1 MSLDNSSISLSPK
14 QLEFIR
20 NSKAKINIA
29 HGAVR
34 SGKTHASLIRFI
46 ELVLRCPD
54 NDIIMIGNSFSAI
67 EANAVRPIVDSL
79 MRGYCTWQRGNQ
91 CLTIMDKK
99 IRVLGAH
106 DESAVRAIQGNT
118 HSLAYVDE
126 MTTIPPNFLD
136 MLTTRLS
143 KAHSRMVG
151 TCNPDSPVHPVKT
164 NFLDNPDEEYCYGL
178 HFEIDDNPSLAEKT
192 KKDLKTKYSGL
203 FYQRYIQGL
212 WVQAEGAI
220 FADFDR
226 KTHVLARSPGFAQ
239 QYYVGIDY
247 GAQNPFA
254 AVMIGYR
261 SEHSPRFWVEKEF
274 YWDPKKTFKQKTNSE
289 FADDI
294 ARFIDGY
301 NVRGL
306 YLDPSAESF
315 SIELKRQKIR
325 CLEADNDVF
334 PGITFV
340 ANLVSNHQLKILDN
354 CPNLIKEVESY
365 CWDSRKAA
373 RGIEEP
379 IKLNDHACFVGNTLI
394 HTEYGP
400 IKIEDLVGYEGK
412 LYNYCIEARHF
423 QKDDFL
429 NVCQTR
435 EDAEIWEL
443 ETENGK
449 ILKATGDHRIY
460 TKRGW
465 VEMRDI
471 QPEDEVLT
479 VNIKNTREESFSKQ
493 STDIGDPQ
501 TSLT

>member
-1 MSLDNSSISLSPK
+1 MSLSSSSNLSPK

-34 SGKTHASLIRFI
+34 SGKTHASLVRFV

-67 EANAVRPIVDSL
+67 EANAVRPIADVL

-91 CLTIMDKK
+91 CLTVGEKR
-99 IRVLGAH
+99 IRVIGAH
-106 DESAVRAIQGNT
+106 DESSVRTIQGNT

-126 MTTIPPNFLD
+126 MTTIPVNFMD

-143 KAHSRMVG
+143 KSHSKMIG
-151 TCNPDSPVHPVKT
+151 TCNPDSPVHPIKT
-164 NFLDNPDEEYCYGL
+164 HFLDNPDEEYCYGL
-178 HFEIDDNPSLAEKT
+178 HFEIDDNPSLDEKT

-220 FADFDR
+220 FSDFDR
-226 KTHVLARSPGFAQ
+226 KTHVVSRAPGFAQ

-254 AVMIGYR
+254 AVMVGYR
-261 SEHSPRFWVEKEF
+261 SEHSPRFWVEKEL

-294 ARFIDGY
+294 TRFIDGY

-315 SIELKRQKIR
+315 SVELKRRGIR

-340 ANLVSNHQLKILDN
+340 ANLISNHQLKIVDT
-354 CPNLIKEVESY
+354 CPNLIRECEMYV
-365 CWDSRKAA
+365 WDPKKSA

-379 IKLNDHACFVGNTLI
+379 IKANDHSVDALRYVLFSAFGKRMTMD
-394 HTEYGP
+394 TP
-400 IKIEDLVGYEGK
+400 KIEEAKQFEDLRKYGF
-412 LYNYCIEARHF
+412 R
-423 QKDDFL
+423 
-429 NVCQTR
+429 
-435 EDAEIWEL
+435 
-443 ETENGK
+443 
-449 ILKATGDHRIY
+449 
-460 TKRGW
+460 
-465 VEMRDI
+465 
-471 QPEDEVLT
+471 
-479 VNIKNTREESFSKQ
+479 
-493 STDIGDPQ
+493 
-501 TSLT
+501 

>member
-1 MSLDNSSISLSPK
+1 MGKLDLSPK

-20 NSKAKINIA
+20 NSNAKINIA
-29 HGAVR
+29 HGSVR
-34 SGKTHASLIRFI
+34 SGKTYATLIRFI
-46 ELVLRCPD
+46 ELALSCPD

-67 EANAVRPIVDSL
+67 EANAVRPISDVL
-79 MRGYCTWQRGNQ
+79 MNGHCTWQRGNQ
-91 CLTIMDKK
+91 TLLMCNKR

-126 MTTIPPNFLD
+126 MTTIPVNFMD

-143 KAHSRMVG
+143 KPFSRMIG

-164 NFLDNPDEEYCYGL
+164 QLLDSEDSNYCYGL
-178 HFEIDDNPSLAEKT
+178 HFEIDDNPALDERT
-192 KKDLKTKYSGL
+192 KQQLKTKYSGL

-226 KTHVLARSPGFAQ
+226 KTHVVDRSPGFAQ
-239 QYYVGIDY
+239 QYYVGVDY

-261 SEHSPRFWVEKEF
+261 SEHSPRFWVEKEY
-274 YWDPKKTFKQKTNSE
+274 YWDPKKTFRQKTNGE

-294 ARFIDGY
+294 AAFIEGY

-315 SIELKRQKIR
+315 SVELKRHKIR
-325 CLEADNDVF
+325 CLQAENQVF

-340 ANLVSNHQLKILDN
+340 ANLISNHQLKVLDE
-354 CPNLIKEVESY
+354 CPNLIREIESY
-365 CWDSRKAA
+365 VWDPKKSA

-379 IKLNDHACFVGNTLI
+379 IKMNDHACVTGDTKILVDGYINGIT
-394 HTEYGP
+394 
-400 IKIEDLVGYEGK
+400 IKELASLDCKKGSLMSYNQNLNKFESDLYINPC
-412 LYNYCIEARHF
+412 L
-423 QKDDFL
+423 
-429 NVCQTR
+429 TR
-435 EDAEIWEL
+435 ENAEIYEL
-443 ETENGK
+443 ELEDGK
-449 ILKATGDHRIY
+449 VLRATGDHKIQ
-460 TKRGW
+460 TQRGL
-465 VEMRDI
+465 VEL
-471 QPEDEVLT
+471 Q
-479 VNIKNTREESFSKQ
+479 
-493 STDIGDPQ
+493 
-501 TSLT
+501 SLTLCDIVYTCDINFTLTENSI

>member
-1 MSLDNSSISLSPK
+1 MSFSDEKLTLSPK
-14 QLEFIR
+14 QKEFIR
-20 NSKAKINIA
+20 DSKAKINIA

-46 ELVLRCPD
+46 QLAIRCPD

-67 EANAVRPIVDSL
+67 EANAARPIADTL
-79 MRGYCTWQRGNQ
+79 MRGFCTWQRGNQ
-91 CLTIMDKK
+91 TLLMGDKR

-126 MTTIPPNFLD
+126 MTTIPVNFMD

-143 KAHSRMVG
+143 KPHSRLVG

-164 NFLDNPDEEYCYGL
+164 HFLDNLDKEYAYGL
-178 HFEIDDNPSLAEKT
+178 HFEIDDNPSLDEKT
-192 KKDLKTKYSGL
+192 KRDLKTKYTGL

-220 FADFDR
+220 FSDFNR
-226 KTHVLARSPGFAQ
+226 QTHVLERAPGFAQ

-261 SEHSPRFWVEKEF
+261 SEHTPRFWVEKEF
-274 YWDPKKTFKQKTNSE
+274 YWDPKKTFRQKTNSE

-294 ARFIDGY
+294 ERFIDGY

-315 SIELKRQKIR
+315 SVELKRRKIR
-325 CLEADNDVF
+325 CLEAENDVF

-340 ANLVSNHQLKILDN
+340 ANLISNHQLKVLDA
-354 CPNLIKEVESY
+354 CPNLIKEMESY
-365 CWDSRKAA
+365 CWDSKKAA

-379 IKLNDHACFVGNTLI
+379 IKTADHAVDALRYALFSAFGKRYTMDAMKTPDPIGKTYEDVRN
-394 HTEYGP
+394 YGF
-400 IKIEDLVGYEGK
+400 
-412 LYNYCIEARHF
+412 R
-423 QKDDFL
+423 
-429 NVCQTR
+429 
-435 EDAEIWEL
+435 
-443 ETENGK
+443 
-449 ILKATGDHRIY
+449 
-460 TKRGW
+460 
-465 VEMRDI
+465 
-471 QPEDEVLT
+471 
-479 VNIKNTREESFSKQ
+479 
-493 STDIGDPQ
+493 
-501 TSLT
+501 

>member
-1 MSLDNSSISLSPK
+1 MSLSSSFKLSPK
-14 QLEFIR
+14 QLEFIH
-20 NSKAKINIA
+20 NSNAKINIA

-46 ELVLRCPD
+46 ELVLKCPD
-54 NDIIMIGNSFSAI
+54 SDIIMIGNSFSAI
-67 EANAVRPIVDSL
+67 EANAAKPIADQL

-91 CLTIMDKK
+91 QLTILDKK
-99 IRVLGAH
+99 IRVIGAH
-106 DESAVRAIQGNT
+106 DESSVRAIQGNT

-126 MTTIPPNFLD
+126 MTTIPVGFMD

-143 KAHSRMVG
+143 KGHSKLVG
-151 TCNPDSPVHPVKT
+151 TCNPDSPVHPIKT
-164 NFLDNPDEEYCYGL
+164 QFLDNPDEEYAYGL
-178 HFEIDDNPSLAEKT
+178 HFEIDDNPSLDEKT
-192 KKDLKTKYSGL
+192 KNDLKTKYSGL

-226 KTHVLARSPGFAQ
+226 KTHVLSRAPGFAQ

-294 ARFIDGY
+294 ARFIEGY

-315 SIELKRQKIR
+315 SVELKRRGIR
-325 CLEADNDVF
+325 CHESINDVF

-340 ANLVSNHQLKILDN
+340 ANLVSNHQLKVVDT
-354 CPNLIKEVESY
+354 CPNLIREMEMYV
-365 CWDSRKAA
+365 WDSKKSA

-379 IKLNDHACFVGNTLI
+379 IKQNDHACVTGDTIILLYGQRNGKTIKELSELLWDNGTLPSYNQETKDMETDI
-394 HTEYGP
+394 YCNPSLTRKNAE
-400 IKIEDLVGYEGK
+400 VYE
-412 LYNYCIEARHF
+412 
-423 QKDDFL
+423 
-429 NVCQTR
+429 V
-435 EDAEIWEL
+435 EL
-443 ETENGK
+443 EDGK
-449 ILKATGDHRIY
+449 VLRATGDHKIQTDRGLIELHYLMLSDIVY
-460 TKRGW
+460 TCDTNSILI
-465 VEMRDI
+465 ENSI
-471 QPEDEVLT
+471 
-479 VNIKNTREESFSKQ
+479 
-493 STDIGDPQ
+493 
-501 TSLT
+501 